1 MQPRPRGPEP
11 ELGPGSL
18 GLRCRRGAS
27 SASAAGRQGSP
38 ARTRR
43 DPRRPPE
50 RARSPARW
58 PKLSEPPGPA
68 WLCAHILSRKL
79 HPRRRFSKPPEV
91 LEGRRLTLLLRGSI
105 DLLTL
110 IQLSWPYATATL
122 SPLLCSTAPKALLTE
137 DTRMARFALATLL
150 VSTTLPF
157 AAALAQTE
165 AEPDVTPAAPVEVAA
180 PVEDTPPLRP
190 TVAPSEPPITALD
203 PVVEAPARPPTASPA
218 ASSIAAAP
226 TPVEVGSVPPP
237 ATAPVPPI
245 TPPAQS
251 RAEAPPTM
259 AIAPAT
265 PETKP

>member
-11 ELGPGSL
+11 GLGPGSL
-18 GLRCRRGAS
+18 GSRCRPGAS

-58 PKLSEPPGPA
+58 PNLSEPPGPA

-79 HPRRRFSKPPEV
+79 DPRRRFSKPPGV

-110 IQLSWPYATATL
+110 IQLSWDATATL
-122 SPLLCSTAPKALLTE
+122 SPLLCSTAPKAFLTE
-137 DTRMARFALATLL
+137 DTRMARFARATLL

-157 AAALAQTE
+157 AAARAQIE
-165 AEPDVTPAAPVEVAA
+165 AEPDVTPAAPIE
-180 PVEDTPPLRP
+180 
-190 TVAPSEPPITALD
+190 
-203 PVVEAPARPPTASPA
+203 
-218 ASSIAAAP
+218 
-226 TPVEVGSVPPP
+226 
-237 ATAPVPPI
+237 
-245 TPPAQS
+245 
-251 RAEAPPTM
+251 
-259 AIAPAT
+259 
-265 PETKP
+265 